1 MLIECTFDLLGIRHK
16 QLSTKSYC
24 EDWNLLY
31 LYLYYAWDV
40 ASTLVKESNTH
51 TNGLQEIRPIYLFH
65 QIQWFRLSLPSLY
78 ICIGRVFHSDKRVC
92 FADVRVAELKSI
104 SVGNSVLR
112 MIKDSKPVISSHL
125 FFFFSNVILVSSDK
139 SN

>member
-65 QIQWFRLSLPSLY
+65 QTQWFLPSLY
-78 ICIGRVFHSDKRVC
+78 ICIGRVFHSDKLVC

-112 MIKDSKPVISSHL
+112 MIKDSKPVINSHL
-125 FFFFSNVILVSSDK
+125 FFTKCNFCII
-139 SN
+139 